1 MTCRELIEFIAEYLD
16 GTLPAAERAA
26 FERHLAVCA
35 SCRAYLASYETTI
48 RAVKSLADESAA
60 DEMPADLID
69 AIIKARRRS

>member
-16 GTLPAAERAA
+16 GALPAPERAA
-26 FERHLAVCA
+26 FERHLAICA

-48 RAVKSLADESAA
+48 RAVKGLADESVA
-60 DEMPADLID
+60 DEMPADLIE